1 MTPQQDRILL
11 MNINHFLRR
20 ALIVGVFFIPFI
32 VLIVPGNM
40 FFPFITGKN
49 FTFRIIVEVL
59 LGLYLALALRDSS
72 YRPRFSWLLG
82 SFAIFL
88 AIIGL
93 ADLLGENPYK
103 SFWSNFERM
112 EGYITFLHLFA
123 YFVIASVVFNTEKL
137 WERLFQTSLVAS
149 VILAGYGLLQAF
161 GVLAIHQGS
170 SRVDASL
177 GNSTYFAVYV
187 VIHIFLAMFLFLK
200 HREILGLK
208 IFYGLSVLLNL
219 FILYQTETRG
229 AIIGF
234 VGGIFLTALIIAL
247 FEKDDKRTKKIAVG
261 GVIGIIVIV
270 SLFITFR
277 DSSFIKDSRT
287 FGRLA
292 GISLSDAYTNPRIPI
307 WTLAFEGF
315 KEKPILGWGQENFN
329 YVFNKYYTPNLYP
342 QEQWFDRSHN
352 IILDWLIAG
361 GILGLLGYLSL
372 YFLSLFYIWKK
383 GEFTFK
389 EKAVL
394 TGLFGAYFFHNIF
407 VFDHL
412 VSLILFVTLFS
423 YLHSHSVRS
432 RLGIPKPAKSP
443 NLWLQK
449 SALPAGIILSLGL
462 VYFIN
467 WNAYSANLNLIKA
480 ITVSQKPEESIVFFK
495 KALGYDAFG
504 NQEIREQLMQYAM
517 NIRNA
522 QVPDSAKQEIAKL
535 TVEEMK
541 KMIEQA
547 PNDPRHYLFFGS
559 VLDAYGDPDDGEK
572 YLTKALELSPKKQSI
587 IFQLGTHYLNIGNK
601 QKALELFKQA
611 YDLEPNYPEAKLIY
625 AMGAIYAGNNKL
637 AEDLIGKEIVIDDRL
652 LRAYADNKQFSK
664 AADIIKA
671 KIALNPGDI
680 QTRLT
685 LAALYYQAGQ
695 KSNAVSVIKEI
706 IAQNP
711 DFKTQGE
718 SFIKEI
724 QAGGI

>member
-1 MTPQQDRILL
+1 
-11 MNINHFLRR
+11 MNLNHFLRLSLVVGIFLFP
-20 ALIVGVFFIPFI
+20 LIVF
-32 VLIVPGNM
+32 IVPGNM

-49 FTFRIIVEVL
+49 FAFRIIVEIL
-59 LGLYLALALRDSS
+59 LGLYIALAVRDAKF
-72 YRPRFSWLLG
+72 RPKFSWLLG
-82 SFAIFL
+82 IFAIFV

-93 ADLLGENPYK
+93 ADLLGENPFK
-103 SFWSNFERM
+103 SFWSNYERM
-112 EGYITFLHLFA
+112 EGYVTFLHLFA
-123 YFVIASVVFNTEKL
+123 YFVIAGAILNTEKL
-137 WERLFQTSLVAS
+137 WERLFQTSLGVS

-161 GVLAIHQGS
+161 GQLPIHQGS
-170 SRVDASL
+170 TRVDASL

-200 HREILGLK
+200 HRESLGLK
-208 IFYGLSVLLNL
+208 IFYGFSMLLNL

-234 VGGIFLTALIIAL
+234 VGGMFLTALIIAF
-247 FEKDDKRTKKIAVG
+247 FEKDDRRLRKLATG
-261 GVIGIIVIV
+261 GAIGIVVIV
-270 SLFITFR
+270 GLFIAFR

-287 FGRLA
+287 FGRIA
-292 GISLSDAYTNPRIPI
+292 GISLNDVYTNPRIPI
-307 WTLAFEGF
+307 WTLAIEGF
-315 KEKPILGWGQENFN
+315 KERPILGWGQENFN

-372 YFLSLFYIWKK
+372 YFLSLFYVWRK
-383 GEFTFK
+383 GDFSFK

-394 TGLFGAYFFHNIF
+394 TGLFAAYFFHNIF

-412 VSLILFVTLFS
+412 VSLILFVTMLS

-432 RLGIPKPAKSP
+432 RHVVVVNDPRP
-443 NLWLQK
+443 WLQK
-449 SALPAGIILSLGL
+449 SALPAGVILSLIIIYSL
-462 VYFIN
+462 N
-467 WNAYSANLNLIKA
+467 WNAYLANVNLIKA

-495 KALGYDAFG
+495 KALAYDSFG
-504 NQEIREQLMQYAM
+504 NQEILEQLMQYAM

-541 KMIEQA
+541 KMIERA

-559 VLDAYGDPDDGEK
+559 VLDAYGASAEGEQ
-572 YLTKALELSPKKQSI
+572 YLNKALELSPKKQSI

-611 YDLEPNYPEAKLIY
+611 YDLEPNYFEARLIY

-637 AEDLIGKEIVIDDRL
+637 AEELIGKEIVIDDRL
-652 LRAYADNKQFSK
+652 IRAYVDNKQFSK

-671 KIALNPGDI
+671 KISLNPSDI

-695 KSNAVSVIKEI
+695 KANAVAIIREI

-711 DFKTQGE
+711 DFKTQGDAY
-718 SFIKEI
+718 IKEI
-724 QAGGI
+724 EAGAI

>member
-1 MTPQQDRILL
+1 MTT
-11 MNINHFLRR
+11 NHFLRR
-20 ALIVGVFFIPFI
+20 ALIVGIFLIPFI
-32 VLIVPGNM
+32 VLIVPDNM

-49 FTFRIIVEVL
+49 FALRIIVEIL
-59 LGLYLALALRDSS
+59 LGLYLALAVLDAS
-72 YRPRFSWLLG
+72 YRPRFSWLLS

-88 AIIGL
+88 AIVGL

-103 SFWSNFERM
+103 SFWSNYERM

-123 YFVIASVVFNTEKL
+123 YFVIASAVLNKEKL
-137 WERLFQTSLVAS
+137 WERLFQTSLGVS
-149 VILAGYGLLQAF
+149 VILAFYGLLQAF
-161 GVLAIHQGS
+161 YPLKFPIHQGS

-200 HREILGLK
+200 HRESLGLK
-208 IFYGLSVLLNL
+208 IFYGLSILLNL

-234 VGGIFLTALIIAL
+234 VGGVFFTALIIAL
-247 FEKDDKRTKKIAVG
+247 FEKDDKRTKKIATG

-270 SLFITFR
+270 SLFIAFR
-277 DSSFIKDSRT
+277 DSYFIKDSRT

-292 GISLSDAYTNPRIPI
+292 GISLSDVYTNPRIPI

-372 YFLSLFYIWKK
+372 YLLSLFYIWRK
-383 GEFTFK
+383 GEFSFK

-394 TGLFGAYFFHNIF
+394 TGLFVAYFFHNIF

-412 VSLILFVTLFS
+412 VSLILFVTLLS

-432 RLGIPKPAKSP
+432 RNEIPKPPKPIESP
-443 NLWLQK
+443 NLWLQN

-480 ITVSQKPEESIVFFK
+480 ITVSQKPDESIVFFK
-495 KALGYDAFG
+495 EALAYDSFG
-504 NQEIREQLMQYAM
+504 NQEIREQLIQYAM

-522 QVPDSAKQEIAKL
+522 QVSDSAKQEIAKL
-535 TVEEMK
+535 TAEEMK

-559 VLDAYGDPDDGEK
+559 VLDAYGAPNDGEK

-601 QKALELFKQA
+601 QKALEFFKQA

-652 LRAYADNKQFSK
+652 LRAYVDNKQFSK

-671 KIALNPGDI
+671 KIALNPGDM

-695 KSNAVSVIKEI
+695 KSKAISIIKEI

-724 QAGGI
+724 QAGKI